1 MKKYI
6 IALLVASSSL
16 ISAEL
21 ANLKTIST
29 NFTQLISNNSHN
41 TIKYSG
47 KMYAKKQ
54 NNLALWIYTSPVE
67 KKIYYRDGNIV
78 ILEPDLEQ
86 VTFAKLNKVPNIITI
101 LKNAKKVSANKLI
114 ATFNKTKYSILTDKN
129 LVKSISYKDEMQNNV
144 TINFYNTKVNNNIS
158 DKIFI
163 YEIPAGYDVLKQ

>member
-1 MKKYI
+1 MKKLI
-6 IALLVASSSL
+6 LSTLLVTSSL

-21 ANLKTIST
+21 TNLKTISS
-29 NFTQLISNNSHN
+29 NFTQLITNDSHN
-41 TIKYSG
+41 TIKYQG
-47 KMYAKKQ
+47 KMFAKKQ

-101 LKNAKKVSANKLI
+101 LKTAKKISNHKLV
-114 ATFNKTKYSILTDKN
+114 AKFNKTKYTITVDGDK
-129 LVKSISYKDEMQNNV
+129 VQRISYHDEMQNNV
-144 TINFYNTKVNNNIS
+144 SIRFSNLKTNTPIK
-158 DKIFI
+158 DDLFI

>member
-1 MKKYI
+1 MKKFI
-6 IALLVASSSL
+6 FSLLVVSSSL

-29 NFTQLISNNSHN
+29 NFTQLITNNSHN
-41 TIKYSG
+41 TIKYLG

-54 NNLALWIYTSPVE
+54 NNLALWIYMRPIE

-86 VTFAKLNKVPNIITI
+86 ATFAKLNKVPNIITI
-101 LKNAKKVSANKLI
+101 LKNAKKVSSNKLI
-114 ATFNKTKYSILTDKN
+114 ATFNKTKYSITTNKN
-129 LVKSISYKDEMQNNV
+129 IVKSISYKDEMQNRV
-144 TINFYNTKVNNNIS
+144 TINFSNMKVNKNI
-158 DKIFI
+158 DDNLFI